1 MDLLSDPNNY
11 VKLYKP
17 WSGTM
22 SKNTRMLHRANI
34 VEKDLDA
41 PENNTVEKQ
50 VDAPQ
55 KKYVTATELTVAK
68 HKQDQRKN
76 SRVTA
81 PKLCSPTKLGAALS
95 NWSLS
100 EDFFFH

>member
-1 MDLLSDPNNY
+1 LVWNN
-11 VKLYKP
+11 VAKHKDAAQ
-17 WSGTM
+17 G
-22 SKNTRMLHRANI
+22 HI

-41 PENNTVEKQ
+41 PENNIVEKQ
-50 VDAPQ
+50 VDAPE
-55 KKYVTATELTVAK
+55 KKNLTATELTVAK

-95 NWSLS
+95 NWSL
-100 EDFFFH
+100 

>member
-1 MDLLSDPNNY
+1 
-11 VKLYKP
+11 V
-17 WSGTM
+17 
-22 SKNTRMLHRANI
+22 
-34 VEKDLDA
+34 
-41 PENNTVEKQ
+41 PENNIVEKQ
-50 VDAPQ
+50 VDAPE
-55 KKYVTATELTVAK
+55 KKYLTATELTVAK

-100 EDFFFH
+100 KDFFCHEARGNYWSISMDFFFVVKGEEIILEKDRKKA